1 MLLFL
6 SERILVFYIKLDY
19 YIFNKKW
26 LDFEKIGV
34 ILMKSVRVRILA
46 GIVATTSVGMLLL
59 GTIAILLMS
68 KNSNTVL
75 YNSMEGTATVAAGRV
90 QAELNALK
98 KVAEGLGVQNIIC
111 SEDST
116 QTEKLNLVK
125 NWVNCFGMT
134 DGNIIG
140 TDGIAWSGG
149 GNRSQEEYFKQAMQ
163 GNTYITEP
171 FVNEKDGSLIMIVAA
186 PIWKYGASDG
196 EVMGVIEAKASAQL
210 FLDIMSSFHISSNS
224 GAYMIDKNGF
234 TIADTTEDT
243 IRNQENIEQSAQQ
256 DSSQK
261 ALADIHSQM
270 RQGNS
275 GVGMYTLNGQQ
286 KFCAYAPVPD
296 TNGWSINITAPK
308 EDFTGATTLAIIALA
323 VLEVAMVLIAV
334 VIASII
340 SRRIGNPIKACA
352 QRLDLLGK
360 GDLSA
365 EVPQVSGR
373 DETALLAQS
382 TSDIVTELRGI
393 IENIT
398 YRLQAMAEGDFS
410 GKKESTLEK
419 VNYTGDYA
427 AINVALSQ
435 IRNQLNTTLSQI
447 DVAAGQVSSG
457 SDQVSGGAQALA
469 QGATEQASSVQE
481 LAATIASISESIR
494 RTAENAENANEYN
507 TRAGSLVNQSND
519 KMKEL
524 IHAMEDI
531 NQTSSQIEKIIKTIE
546 DIAFQTNILALNA
559 AVEAARAGTAG
570 KGFAVVADEVRNLAT
585 KSAEASQN
593 TAILIENSM
602 KAVEQGTNMVQ
613 QTAEILNQ
621 TVETAKHAVQATQ
634 QIATEAKHQA
644 EAVSQVTQGIDQISS
659 VVQTNSATAEQ
670 SAAASEELSGQAN
683 MLKALVGNFKL
694 EQEEHE
700 QMVEQPA
707 QEMADDPYSLGQYSK
722 Y

>member
-1 MLLFL
+1 
-6 SERILVFYIKLDY
+6 
-19 YIFNKKW
+19 
-26 LDFEKIGV
+26 
-34 ILMKSVRVRILA
+34 MKSVRVRILA

-308 EDFTGATTLAIIALA
+308 EDFTGATTIAIIALA

-427 AINVALSQ
+427 AINIALTQ

-494 RTAENAENANEYN
+494 RTAENAE
-507 TRAGSLVNQSND
+507 L
-519 KMKEL
+519 
-524 IHAMEDI
+524 
-531 NQTSSQIEKIIKTIE
+531 
-546 DIAFQTNILALNA
+546 
-559 AVEAARAGTAG
+559 
-570 KGFAVVADEVRNLAT
+570 
-585 KSAEASQN
+585 
-593 TAILIENSM
+593 
-602 KAVEQGTNMVQ
+602 
-613 QTAEILNQ
+613 
-621 TVETAKHAVQATQ
+621 
-634 QIATEAKHQA
+634 
-644 EAVSQVTQGIDQISS
+644 
-659 VVQTNSATAEQ
+659 
-670 SAAASEELSGQAN
+670 
-683 MLKALVGNFKL
+683 
-694 EQEEHE
+694 
-700 QMVEQPA
+700 
-707 QEMADDPYSLGQYSK
+707 
-722 Y
+722 